1 MPKMSTTTSAK
12 DDAIAFASQKCF
24 HQSITIGPTS
34 AHQKLRV
41 SFATTSG
48 FDDEGKNGL
57 ETILFCGGMGAS
69 RLLLYRFDAL
79 AKKEGVRV
87 RSHASSFFL
96 STSFFFLFFWLPGM
110 DMLIFNLGFQ
120 AGGGWFDTSS
130 SGSKSTSMVGRRAR
144 RTRASR
150 RQDYITTIPLGGC
163 DLRHQHPPPA
173 PSSPTSP
180 SPIRRFFKYA
190 ISSPP
195 SPLSLSPK
203 KQALLMEMPN
213 SSLAPLMKVV
223 DKLPS
228 ALVGS
233 LHHITSFVGGYIAP
247 SVQFSSGMMGVTDD
261 LPEDQCQTHYDM
273 SSKSWSEVCKLQG
286 KYARLEDMRYAFA
299 LLCFAFSY
307 SLPLVSFSSIFLL
320 GIIYRKVAILMPRD
334 PYNSGISADAN
345 LCMQKDSKDWCTHT
359 SLPTTI
365 SSLQQLYPQQ
375 SRPLTIRA
383 YFAASDQ
390 IIGRGGQVYFE
401 ECWKRGN
408 DAQGQVDFASKGVDD
423 TDHDNIP
430 L

>member
-1 MPKMSTTTSAK
+1 MSTTTSAK

-24 HQSITIGPTS
+24 HRSITIGPTS

-48 FDDEGKNGL
+48 FDDDDGKNGL

-87 RSHASSFFL
+87 IFIDRPGVGGSTPVPLEQRVQVWLDAVPAVLEHLGVKTISLLSHSAGAIYAINTLLLLPHLLHPLHPFAAFL
-96 STSFFFLFFWLPGM
+96 SMQFPPHPCPLLVTQKASFTNGDAEQLH
-110 DMLIFNLGFQ
+110 GF
-120 AGGGWFDTSS
+120 
-130 SGSKSTSMVGRRAR
+130 
-144 RTRASR
+144 
-150 RQDYITTIPLGGC
+150 IL
-163 DLRHQHPPPA
+163 
-173 PSSPTSP
+173 
-180 SPIRRFFKYA
+180 
-190 ISSPP
+190 
-195 SPLSLSPK
+195 
-203 KQALLMEMPN
+203 
-213 SSLAPLMKVV
+213 VV

-247 SVQFSSGMMGVTDD
+247 SIQFSSGMMGVTDD
-261 LPEDQCQTHYDM
+261 LPEDQCQDYYDM
-273 SSKSWSEVCKLQG
+273 SSKSWSEVCRLQG

-320 GIIYRKVAILMPRD
+320 GIAYRKVAILMPRD

-345 LCMQKDSKDWCTHT
+345 LCMQKDSKDWCTYT

-365 SSLQQLYPQQ
+365 SSLQKLYPQQ

-390 IIGRGGQVYFE
+390 IIGKGGQVYFE
-401 ECWKRGN
+401 DCWKKGN
-408 DAQGQVDFASKGVDD
+408 DAQGQVDFAAKGVDD

-430 L
+430 LVEKRCLGEIFREIKGLNVCDG

>member
-1 MPKMSTTTSAK
+1 MSTTTSAK

-24 HQSITIGPTS
+24 HQSITIDPTS

-48 FDDEGKNGL
+48 FDDDGKNDL
-57 ETILFCGGMGAS
+57 ETILICGGMGAS
-69 RLLLYRFDAL
+69 RLLLYRLDAL

-87 RSHASSFFL
+87 IFIDRPGVGGSTPVPLDQRVQVWLDAVPAVLEHLGVKTISLLSHSAGAIYAINTL
-96 STSFFFLFFWLPGM
+96 LLLPH
-110 DMLIFNLGFQ
+110 LLH
-120 AGGGWFDTSS
+120 
-130 SGSKSTSMVGRRAR
+130 
-144 RTRASR
+144 
-150 RQDYITTIPLGGC
+150 P
-163 DLRHQHPPPA
+163 QHPYAAFLTPWVHPCF
-173 PSSPTSP
+173 SS
-180 SPIRRFFKYA
+180 
-190 ISSPP
+190 
-195 SPLSLSPK
+195 
-203 KQALLMEMPN
+203 
-213 SSLAPLMKVV
+213 APLMQVV

-261 LPEDQCQTHYDM
+261 LPEDQCQNYYDM

-286 KYARLEDMRYAFA
+286 KYARLEDM
-299 LLCFAFSY
+299 
-307 SLPLVSFSSIFLL
+307 
-320 GIIYRKVAILMPRD
+320 
-334 PYNSGISADAN
+334 SGISADAN

-408 DAQGQVDFASKGVDD
+408 DAQGQVDFAAKGVDD

-430 L
+430 LVEKGCLGEIFKEIKDLNVCDG

>member
-1 MPKMSTTTSAK
+1 MSATTSAK

-24 HQSITIGPTS
+24 HRSITVGPTS

-48 FDDEGKNGL
+48 FDDDDGKNGL

-69 RLLLYRFDAL
+69 RLLLYRIDAL

-87 RSHASSFFL
+87 IFIDRPGVGGSTPVPLDQRVQVWLDAVPAVLEHLGVKTISLLSHS
-96 STSFFFLFFWLPGM
+96 
-110 DMLIFNLGFQ
+110 
-120 AGGGWFDTSS
+120 AG
-130 SGSKSTSMVGRRAR
+130 A
-144 RTRASR
+144 
-150 RQDYITTIPLGGC
+150 I
-163 DLRHQHPPPA
+163 
-173 PSSPTSP
+173 
-180 SPIRRFFKYA
+180 YA
-190 ISSPP
+190 INTLLLLPHLLHPHHPFAAFLTPWVHPCFSS
-195 SPLSLSPK
+195 
-203 KQALLMEMPN
+203 
-213 SSLAPLMKVV
+213 APLMQVV

-261 LPEDQCQTHYDM
+261 LPEDQCQNYYDM
-273 SSKSWSEVCKLQG
+273 SSKSWSEVCELQG
-286 KYARLEDMRYAFA
+286 KYVRLEDM
-299 LLCFAFSY
+299 
-307 SLPLVSFSSIFLL
+307 
-320 GIIYRKVAILMPRD
+320 
-334 PYNSGISADAN
+334 SGISADAN

-401 ECWKRGN
+401 ECWKKGN
-408 DAQGQVDFASKGVDD
+408 VVQGQVDFAAKGVDD
-423 TDHDNIP
+423 TDHDSITLVEKGCLGDIFREIKGLNN
-430 L
+430 

>member
-1 MPKMSTTTSAK
+1 MSTTTSAK
-12 DDAIAFASQKCF
+12 DDAITFASQKCF
-24 HQSITIGPTS
+24 HRSITIGPTS

-48 FDDEGKNGL
+48 FDDDGKNGP

-87 RSHASSFFL
+87 IFIDRPGVGGSTPVPLDQRVQVWLDAVPAVLEHLGVKTISLLSHSAGAIYAINTLLLLPHLLHPQHPFAAFL
-96 STSFFFLFFWLPGM
+96 SMQFPPHPRPLLVTQKASFTDGDAEQL
-110 DMLIFNLGFQ
+110 LG
-120 AGGGWFDTSS
+120 S
-130 SGSKSTSMVGRRAR
+130 
-144 RTRASR
+144 
-150 RQDYITTIPLGGC
+150 IL
-163 DLRHQHPPPA
+163 
-173 PSSPTSP
+173 
-180 SPIRRFFKYA
+180 
-190 ISSPP
+190 
-195 SPLSLSPK
+195 
-203 KQALLMEMPN
+203 
-213 SSLAPLMKVV
+213 VV

-247 SVQFSSGMMGVTDD
+247 SIQFSSGMMGVTDD
-261 LPEDQCQTHYDM
+261 LPEDQCQDYYDM
-273 SSKSWSEVCKLQG
+273 SSKSWSEVCRLQG

-345 LCMQKDSKDWCTHT
+345 LCMQKDSKDWCTYT

-390 IIGRGGQVYFE
+390 IIGKGGQVYFE
-401 ECWKRGN
+401 DCWKKGN
-408 DAQGQVDFASKGVDD
+408 DAQGQVDFAAEGVDD
-423 TDHDNIP
+423 TDHDSITLVEKNCLGEIFREIKD
-430 L
+430 LNV

>member
-1 MPKMSTTTSAK
+1 MSATTSAK

-24 HQSITIGPTS
+24 HQSITIDPTS

-48 FDDEGKNGL
+48 FDDDGKNDL

-87 RSHASSFFL
+87 IFIDRPGVGGSTPVPLDQRVQVWLEAVPAVLEHLGVKTISLLSHSAGAIYAINTL
-96 STSFFFLFFWLPGM
+96 LLLPH
-110 DMLIFNLGFQ
+110 LLH
-120 AGGGWFDTSS
+120 
-130 SGSKSTSMVGRRAR
+130 
-144 RTRASR
+144 
-150 RQDYITTIPLGGC
+150 P
-163 DLRHQHPPPA
+163 QHPFA
-173 PSSPTSP
+173 
-180 SPIRRFFKYA
+180 
-190 ISSPP
+190 
-195 SPLSLSPK
+195 
-203 KQALLMEMPN
+203 ALLTPWVHPCF
-213 SSLAPLMKVV
+213 SSAPLMQVV
-223 DKLPS
+223 DRLPS

-233 LHHITSFVGGYIAP
+233 LHHITSFMGGYIAP
-247 SVQFSSGMMGVTDD
+247 SIQFSSGMMGVTDD
-261 LPEDQCQTHYDM
+261 LPEDQCQDYYDM

-320 GIIYRKVAILMPRD
+320 GIAYRKVTILMPRD

-345 LCMQKDSKDWCTHT
+345 LCMQKDSKDWCTYT

-408 DAQGQVDFASKGVDD
+408 DAQGQVDFAAEAVDD

-430 L
+430 LVEKKCLGEIFKEIKDLNVCDG